1 MRVEYRTFFSQL
13 LNFGDYLLLL
23 MFGSLGGLQ
32 GNHSESVPL
41 FRRAVEILETHK
53 VTAATV
59 ATRNDNAGV
68 GGDRG
73 ANAASSSGVGASA
86 VLPGVFR
93 DPVGVTAAAP
103 ATAEAHGGG
112 GGGGGGGG
120 HSGGGF
126 AVFPALRGLANALF
140 QLGDYGAAGIY
151 FARAEAAAAE
161 AYVFKAARS

>member
-1 MRVEYRTFFSQL
+1 M
-13 LNFGDYLLLL
+13 
-23 MFGSLGGLQ
+23 
-32 GNHSESVPL
+32 
-41 FRRAVEILETHK
+41 
-53 VTAATV
+53 
-59 ATRNDNAGV
+59 
-68 GGDRG
+68 
-73 ANAASSSGVGASA
+73 
-86 VLPGVFR
+86 LPGVFR
-93 DPVGVTAAAP
+93 DPVGVTATAP